1 MLWLLLRR
9 RAAAL
14 RNTVRSY
21 TPYEAARNAA
31 FALAGVGLLVGL
43 HVGFMRMLGYLA
55 TVPLLGPL
63 LLWKL
68 TAMTLLTTFTMV
80 GISSLLTSLTTL
92 YYSYDLEFLMNAPL
106 TMRTIF
112 VEKSLESLFYAS
124 WMIGLVLVPYVAAL
138 VRVQGYGIGFFAAFV
153 GLSVPFL
160 ALGAAIGIAFTL
172 MLLYFFPSSRTRD
185 AVWVLSSLSLTVV
198 YGLARFAE
206 PERLIRPDALRVVSE
221 YLNYL
226 QAPTAP
232 YLPSWWLTRALR
244 SFAAGRRADFWA
256 MAAALTTAF
265 AAVYAILVWASG
277 RVYFAGYSGARESTL
292 RRRRVSVERL
302 PERWLGKLAPLFWK
316 DRTTFFR
323 DVKHWSQILLVM
335 GLIFVYL
342 YSIRRLPLDSPD
354 LRSMV
359 SFMNVATAGFV
370 LAALGLR
377 FTYPSISL
385 EGKSWWV
392 LKAAPL
398 GLGSVMREKFLFSAL
413 PMTALALVLGL
424 TTNRILDADRFTS
437 WVSIVSLL
445 VITWALCA
453 MGVGFG
459 ALFPL
464 FNVENIHQVES
475 SLGGFVYMA
484 AALGY
489 IGATVTILSWPM
501 HMHFQER
508 FGKVGAWNWP
518 AAWAALGLWLA
529 LNTAAFIVPWR
540 LGRRSLER
548 YEH

>member
-1 MLWLLLRR
+1 MLGLLLRR

-14 RNTVRSY
+14 RNTVRGY
-21 TPYEAARNAA
+21 TPYEAVRNAA
-31 FALAGVGLLVGL
+31 FGLAGLSLLFGL
-43 HVGFMRMLGYLA
+43 HVGFMRLLGYLV

-63 LLWKL
+63 LIWKL
-68 TAMTLLTTFTMV
+68 TAMTLLTTFMMV

-92 YYSYDLEFLMNAPL
+92 YYSYDLKFLMNAPL
-106 TMRTIF
+106 SMRTIF

-138 VRVQGYGIGFFAAFV
+138 VRVSGYGPGFFAAFV

-160 ALGAAIGIAFTL
+160 ALGASIGIAFTL
-172 MLLYFFPSSRTRD
+172 LLLYLFPSSRTRD

-244 SFAAGRRADFWA
+244 SYAAGRLTDFWA
-256 MAAALTTAF
+256 MAAALSAAF
-265 AAVYAILVWASG
+265 AAVYAALVWASG
-277 RVYFAGYSGARESTL
+277 RVYFAGYSGAQEGSL
-292 RRRRVSVERL
+292 RRRAVVVEELAERRL
-302 PERWLGKLAPLFWK
+302 GAIAPLFWK
-316 DRTTFFR
+316 DRIAFFR

-377 FTYPSISL
+377 FTYPAISL
-385 EGKSWWV
+385 EGRSWWV

-398 GLGSVMREKFLFSAL
+398 GLGDVMRQKFLFSAL

-437 WVSIVSLL
+437 WLSIASLL
-445 VITWALCA
+445 VIAWALCA

-459 ALFPL
+459 ALFPM

-484 AALGY
+484 VSLGY

-508 FGKVGAWNWP
+508 FGKAGAWDWT
-518 AAWAALGLWLA
+518 AAAASLGLWLA
-529 LNTAAFIVPWR
+529 LNAAAFMAPWR
-540 LGRRSLER
+540 LGRRALER